1 MLKNSFAKTKNI
13 MDNRK
18 GNIATEFPFT
28 KEEKAS

>member
-1 MLKNSFAKTKNI
+1 MLRNSFAKTKNV

-18 GNIATEFPFT
+18 GNTVTEFPFT